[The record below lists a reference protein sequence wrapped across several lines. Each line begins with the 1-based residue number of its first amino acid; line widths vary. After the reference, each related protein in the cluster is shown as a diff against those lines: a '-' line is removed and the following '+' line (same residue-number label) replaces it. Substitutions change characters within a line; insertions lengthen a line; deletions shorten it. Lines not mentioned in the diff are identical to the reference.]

1 MINPDQLKAL
11 GIQIQETGEGFSVI
25 SEKALPEITEAELK
39 YLFGAATNFVVGEV
53 LNETN
58 YASAQNE
65 TKIIN
70 LEFERQISDDEVA
83 AAAVV
88 ALKSEDGDEAPTVR
102 LFNNLLSVAISRG
115 ASDIHIN
122 PNKDSLEVKMRFDGV
137 LRTYSTLDLR
147 LAKMLAARIK
157 LLSGMDITERRIP
170 QDGRF
175 TVSHKGKNIDIRS
188 ASIPVQTGERIALR
202 VFNQDTN
209 VLHLDKTQL
218 NGEHI
223 RALRQVISKNH
234 GLVLVSGPTGSGKTT
249 TIYSMLNELRD
260 SGQNI
265 MTIEDPVEMDLE
277 GIVQTQVE
285 EDLGFTFATGLKSL
299 MRNDP
304 DVILVGEI
312 RDADTAQ
319 IAVRAAMTGHLVIST
334 VHANNPI
341 GAVKRLLNLSV
352 DATLLSDCL
361 LGVFSQRLVRVYCEK
376 CGLESAKSSAHRSPK
391 YQEFKG
397 CESCFHTGFS
407 SRRPVMSHILIDQE
421 AQGFIERNVS
431 GLTYID
437 TISEEATQLYE
448 KRFIPFSEVN
458 KLKEL

>member
-11 GIQIQETGEGFSVI
+11 GIQIQETEKGFSVI
-25 SEKALPEITEAELK
+25 SEKAIPEITKAELK
-39 YLFGAATNFVVGEV
+39 YLLEAATNFIVGEV

-202 VFNQDTN
+202 VFNQDSN

-391 YQEFKG
+391 YHEFKG

-421 AQGFIERNVS
+421 AQGFIEHNVS

>member
-25 SEKALPEITEAELK
+25 SEKALPEITETELK
-39 YLFGAATNFVVGEV
+39 YLLGAATNFVVGEV

-202 VFNQDTN
+202 VFNQDSN

-376 CGLESAKSSAHRSPK
+376 CGSESAKSSAHRSPK
-391 YQEFKG
+391 YHEFQG

-421 AQGFIERNVS
+421 AQGLS
-431 GLTYID
+431 STTSAD
-437 TISEEATQLYE
+437 
-448 KRFIPFSEVN
+448 
-458 KLKEL
+458 